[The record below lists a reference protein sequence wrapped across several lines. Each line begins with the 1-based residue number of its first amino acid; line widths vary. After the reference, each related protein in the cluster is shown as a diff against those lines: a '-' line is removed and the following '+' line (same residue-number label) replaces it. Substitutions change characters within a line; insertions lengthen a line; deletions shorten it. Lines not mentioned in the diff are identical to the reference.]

1 MADQDQ
7 DIELNFAQYVE
18 ILSRRRWIVVLIAF
32 VVFAA
37 SAGYAFLATPVYR
50 ASTLLNIEYVRKA
63 VTSGGPT
70 IEEDSEDYFETQFKL
85 IKSDTLLRRVY
96 DDQKLALTPD
106 FASGLGALRE
116 AVAVSQLPRT
126 RLATVS
132 VDSTDPALAARLS
145 NTITQY
151 FVEQNLNN
159 QLFMSKE
166 VLDALQQRMTGAE
179 AQRVNE
185 SLPSVVNNRLIQS
198 IKEQIFG
205 VEAQLADLRMK
216 YTDQHPQVIALRS
229 RLDSMKKVLNTEVE
243 NVVQS
248 LKTELSGQLQGNNVR
263 IVDAAKVPER
273 PVKPRKLLAVLFG
286 LIGGLSL
293 GVFAAVIVE
302 LLDQTVRTQ
311 DDLERKIGL
320 PFLGVIPLSR
330 HKKNAKAYEHMLSP
344 DVSLTSEAFRNLR
357 TMVDFAESVDGEN
370 AIIVTSSVQEEGKSF
385 VATNLAVALAQL
397 GRNVLMV
404 DGDLRRPRQH
414 RNLMASSEK
423 GLSDFLSGAVKDPAE
438 LVQKT
443 EVPNLEIITCG
454 PRPPNPAELLN
465 TEKLAEF
472 VAWARK
478 RYGRIVVD
486 CTPVFPIS
494 DTMLWGR
501 HVRQA
506 VFVARFGRTRAP
518 LIRTACARLRSG
530 GLKLL
535 GGIING
541 ARQGTMSYADGRY
554 YEQYYRDYAEPD
566 APKTRGA

>member
-1 MADQDQ
+1 MADNEQ

-18 ILSRRRWIVVLIAF
+18 ILSRRRWIVVLTA
-32 VVFAA
+32 VAVFAA
-37 SAGYAFLATPVYR
+37 AAGYAFLATPVYR
-50 ASTLLNIEYVRKA
+50 ATTLVNIEYVRKA
-63 VTSGGPT
+63 VASQGPT
-70 IEEDSEDYFETQFKL
+70 VEEDSEDYFETQFKL
-85 IKSDTLLRRVY
+85 MKSDTLLRRVY
-96 DDQKLALTPD
+96 DDLKLAQTPD
-106 FASGLGALRE
+106 FATGLGALRE
-116 AVAVSQLPRT
+116 AVNVSQLPRT

-132 VDSTDPALAARLS
+132 VDSTEPALAARLS

-166 VLDALQQRMTGAE
+166 VLDALQQRTTGVE
-179 AQRVNE
+179 AQRINE

-198 IKEQIFG
+198 IKEQIFA

-263 IVDAAKVPER
+263 IVDPAKLPEK
-273 PVKPRKLLAVLFG
+273 PVKPRKLLAILFG
-286 LIGGLSL
+286 LIGGVSL
-293 GVFAAVIVE
+293 GVFAAVLVE

-330 HKKNAKAYEHMLSP
+330 HKRNAKAYEHMISP
-344 DVSLTSEAFRNLR
+344 EVSLTSEAFRNVR

-414 RNLMASSEK
+414 RNLEASSER
-423 GLSDFLSGAVKDPAE
+423 GLSDFLSGAVTDPEA

-443 EVPNLEIITCG
+443 AVPNLHVITCG

-465 TEKLAEF
+465 TEKLGEF

-478 RYGRIVVD
+478 RYGRVVVD

-535 GGIING
+535 GGIVNG
-541 ARQGTMSYADGRY
+541 ARLGTMSYADGRY

>member
-1 MADQDQ
+1 MAEQDQ

-18 ILSRRRWIVVLIAF
+18 ILSRRRWIVVLISLA
-32 VVFAA
+32 VFAA

-50 ASTLLNIEYVRKA
+50 ATALLNIEYVRKA
-63 VTSGGPT
+63 VAQQGPT
-70 IEEDSEDYFETQFKL
+70 VEEDSEDYFETQFKL
-85 IKSDTLLRRVY
+85 ITSDTLLRRVY
-96 DDQKLALTPD
+96 DDLHLAQTPD
-106 FASGLGALRE
+106 FAEGLATLRE

-126 RLATVS
+126 RLANVS
-132 VDSTDPALAARLS
+132 VDSTDPAWAIHIS
-145 NTITQY
+145 NTLTQY

-159 QLFMSKE
+159 QLFMSKA
-166 VLDALQQRMTGAE
+166 VLDALQQRMSGSE
-179 AQRVNE
+179 AQKVNE

-198 IKEQIFG
+198 IKEQIFTA
-205 VEAQLADLRMK
+205 EAQLADLRMK

-229 RLDSMKKVLNTEVE
+229 RLSSMKKVLDNEVD

-263 IVDAAKVPER
+263 IVDAAKLPTR
-273 PVKPRKLLAVLFG
+273 PVKPRKLLAILFG
-286 LIGGLSL
+286 IVGGFSL
-293 GVFAAVIVE
+293 GIFAAVLVE

-320 PFLGVIPLSR
+320 PFLGVIPLTR
-330 HKKNAKAYEHMLSP
+330 HKKNAKAYEQLMSP
-344 DVSLTSEAFRNLR
+344 EVSLISEAFRNLR
-357 TMVDFAESVDGEN
+357 TMVDFAESVDHEN

-397 GRNVLMV
+397 GRDVLMV

-414 RNLMASSEK
+414 RNLLASSEK
-423 GLSDFLSGAVKDPAE
+423 GLSDFLSGAVTDPAE
-438 LVQKT
+438 LVQPT
-443 EVPNLEIITCG
+443 EIPNLHVITCG

-465 TEKLAEF
+465 TPKLGEF

-478 RYGRIVVD
+478 KYGRVVVD

-518 LIRTACARLRSG
+518 LIRTACARLRTG

-535 GGIING
+535 GGIVNG
-541 ARQGTMSYADGRY
+541 ARLGTMSYADGRY
-554 YEQYYRDYAEPD
+554 YEQYYRDYVEPE

>member
-1 MADQDQ
+1 MAENDQ

-18 ILSRRRWIVVLIAF
+18 ILSRRRWIVILIA
-32 VVFAA
+32 VIVFAA

-50 ASTLLNIEYVRKA
+50 ATTLLNIEYVRKA

-96 DDQKLALTPD
+96 DDLKLGLTAD
-106 FASGLGALRE
+106 FAGGLGDLRE

-126 RLATVS
+126 RLANVS
-132 VDSTDPALAARLS
+132 VDSTEPALAARLA

-151 FVEQNLNN
+151 YVEQNLNS

-166 VLDALQQRMTGAE
+166 VLDALQQRMNGTDT
-179 AQRVNE
+179 QRINE
-185 SLPSVVNNRLIQS
+185 SLPSVVNNRLIQT
-198 IKEQIFG
+198 IKEQIFA

-216 YTDQHPQVIALRS
+216 YTDQHPQVMALRS
-229 RLDSMKKVLNTEVE
+229 RLDSMKKVLNTEVD

-263 IVDAAKVPER
+263 VVDPAKTPER
-273 PVKPRKLLAVLFG
+273 PVKPRKLLAILFG
-286 LIGGLSL
+286 LIGGVSL
-293 GVFAAVIVE
+293 GIFAAVLVE

-320 PFLGVIPLSR
+320 AFLGVIPLSR

-414 RNLMASSEK
+414 RNLLASSEK

-443 EVPNLEIITCG
+443 EIPNLEIIACG

-478 RYGRIVVD
+478 RYGRVVVD

-506 VFVARFGRTRAP
+506 VFVTRFGRTRAP

-535 GGIING
+535 GGIVNG

-554 YEQYYRDYAEPD
+554 YEQYYRDYTEPD
-566 APKTRGA
+566 ASKPRGS